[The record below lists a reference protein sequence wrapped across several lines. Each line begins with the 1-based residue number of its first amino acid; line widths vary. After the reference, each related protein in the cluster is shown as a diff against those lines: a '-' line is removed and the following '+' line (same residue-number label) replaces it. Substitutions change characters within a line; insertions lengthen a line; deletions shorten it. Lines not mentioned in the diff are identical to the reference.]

1 MSVPAR
7 ITNPL
12 QNGPDAATPT
22 LEPHVQVSLGM
33 ALREVYASTC
43 LTEALPDEQVEL
55 LLRLRHK
62 ERDRRRAG

>member
-1 MSVPAR
+1 MSGSAR
-7 ITNPL
+7 STHTL
-12 QNGPDAATPT
+12 QSRPDSAAPV
-22 LEPHVQVSLGM
+22 LEPHVQVQLGM

-43 LTEALPDEQVEL
+43 LTEALPDEQVDL